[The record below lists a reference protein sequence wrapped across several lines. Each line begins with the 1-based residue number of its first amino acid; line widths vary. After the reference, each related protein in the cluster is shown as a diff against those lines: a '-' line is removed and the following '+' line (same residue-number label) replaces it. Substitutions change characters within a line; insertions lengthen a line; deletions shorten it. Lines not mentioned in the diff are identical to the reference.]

1 MKNLIHIKDNLK
13 FAKQSGD
20 FNKIH
25 IDKNY
30 AKKFFFKYCVAH
42 GVNIVALCLS
52 KFLKKNHKDNF
63 IIYNLEINFLNY
75 IQVDEEFEIKV
86 FDNKIIVKN
95 DVNDKLEIK
104 IKYNKLSKKN
114 KPDKKIVL
122 SSKKYY
128 FKNLY
133 NKDLIEQ
140 LIKLT
145 KNVGSSIFGNGS
157 LILKIS
163 LQQDKK
169 NNKKKSIFQISK
181 NAFKYYLR
189 SKNYRIE
196 CVVVKI
202 KPFVD
207 EKIKVKKNNKID
219 KLLKDKSLLIFG
231 SNGMMGSF
239 AKNYLSKYKANIHL
253 VSRTKTK
260 SALLSHK
267 HYFMDASNLKN
278 LKKVL
283 DYSYPDYI
291 FYFISPKIYKT
302 NNIKVNK
309 KLYNLYKF
317 YYVTFFQKILELIKN
332 YDKKVFVFYPST
344 IALDKKFNNYKFSSE
359 YKLTKKLGEKICIK
373 KRKKKVFPMSFRIE
387 QIKGPQNYNIAGFYE
402 GSSLKILKKYIDNF
416 ILKSKY

>member
-1 MKNLIHIKDNLK
+1 MKNLVYIKDNLE
-13 FAKQSGD
+13 FAKRSGD

-30 AKKFFFKYCVAH
+30 AKNFFFKYCVAH

-52 KFLKKNHKDNF
+52 KFLKKNHKHNLL
-63 IIYNLEINFLNY
+63 IYNLEINFLNY
-75 IQVDEEFEIKV
+75 IQVGEEFKIKV
-86 FDNKIIVKN
+86 FKNKIIVKS

-104 IKYNKLSKKN
+104 IKYNKLSKKIN
-114 KPDKKIVL
+114 LNKKIAL
-122 SSKKYY
+122 NSKKYY
-128 FKNLY
+128 FQNLY
-133 NKDLIEQ
+133 NKDLIKQ
-140 LIKLT
+140 LLKLT

-163 LQQDKK
+163 LERDKK
-169 NNKKKSIFQISK
+169 INKKNSIIQISK

-189 SKNYRIE
+189 STNYRIE

-202 KPFVD
+202 KPFIT
-207 EKIKVKKNNKID
+207 EKIKIKKSKKID
-219 KLLKDKSLLIFG
+219 KLLKNKSVLIFG
-231 SNGMMGSF
+231 SNGTMGTF
-239 AKNYLSKYKANIHL
+239 TKNYLSKYKVNMHL
-253 VSRTKTK
+253 VSRTKQK
-260 SALLSHK
+260 ALISSHN
-267 HYFMDASNLKN
+267 HYFMDTSNLES

-283 DYSYPDYI
+283 NRSCPDYI
-291 FYFISPKIYKT
+291 FYFISPKILKT
-302 NNIKVNK
+302 NNKKINK

-317 YYVTFFQKILELIKN
+317 YYATFFQKILDLIKN

-373 KRKKKVFPMSFRIE
+373 KKKKKVFPMSFRIE

-402 GSSLKILKKYIDNF
+402 GSSSKILKKYIDNF